1 MSTRVRSTLL
11 ALVAA
16 GALATAGSAWASYAP
31 KLTIGGGAATQNGSV
46 TVSVST
52 AAADDPTARLSIF
65 IPRNWQVTTGQAI
78 GTKLGTVVGTASA
91 VDLAGATLQLQGD
104 LDVTGPMPAVQ
115 SQCGVNAVAT
125 WVMHLSAAGQTI
137 DIPMFVAT
145 TQGSEVTIGPY
156 KLVVCLPPPDVP
168 NGTPGRAVFGAKLL
182 SATLSTSAI
191 LSPGTP
197 GEFRWTSLWT
207 PYTPGKGTPNLAG
220 SVETQSLVRVPTL
233 AQISVKRTRVV
244 RTVTVKVKGKKVT
257 RRKVSTRVTYQTKV
271 SESGQPL
278 AGAKVTARAGGKAV
292 GTGTTNAA
300 GIVSGTFTLTKGSA
314 TLSVTATAPTRD
326 LGSADCTPTSFFG
339 VACVDATVA
348 GSVHTASVKVTAYK

>member
-1 MSTRVRSTLL
+1 VSTRVRSTLL

-16 GALATAGSAWASYAP
+16 GALATAGSAWASFSP

-78 GTKLGTVVGTASA
+78 GTKLGTVTGTASA
-91 VDLAGATLQLQGD
+91 ADLAGATLQLAGD
-104 LDVTGPMPAVQ
+104 LDVTGPNPAAQ

-168 NGTPGRAVFGAKLL
+168 TGTPGRAVFGAKLL

-191 LSPGTP
+191 TSPGTP

-207 PYTPGKGTPNLAG
+207 PYNPGKGTPDIAG

-233 AQISVKRTRVV
+233 AQISVKRTKVV
-244 RTVTVKVKGKKVT
+244 RNVTVKVKGKKVT
-257 RRKVSTRVTYQTKV
+257 RRQVSTRVAYQTKV

-278 AGAKVTARAGGKAV
+278 AGAKVTARAAGKVV

-300 GIVSGTFTLTKGSA
+300 GVVSGTFTLTKGSA
-314 TLSVTATAPTRD
+314 TLAVTATVPTRD
-326 LGSADCTPTSFFG
+326 LGSADCMPTSFFG